1 MAGGN
6 QSSLS
11 EFLLLGLSDR
21 AEQQQLLF
29 VPFLCMYLLGV
40 LGNLLIVLAIGSDRH
55 LHTPMYF
62 FLSNLSA
69 VDACFLSTTVPK
81 MLCNIQTHSRSIS
94 FSGCLAQMYFFML
107 FVILDNFLLTGMA
120 YDRFVAI
127 CHPLRYAAIM
137 NPWVCALM
145 VGVPWIT
152 VSLISL
158 LHTLLV
164 LHLSFCSNNKIFHFF
179 CEISHILKLSCSDTL
194 PNEILIYFFAV
205 VLAAVPLTGIL
216 VSYSRIISTILKMP
230 SVGERWKAFS
240 TCGSHLSVV
249 ILFYGTGLGVYFS
262 PGDFHGSGKG
272 SIASVMYT
280 VVTPMLNPFIYSLRN
295 KDIKGALRKLFSR
308 KTLTS
313 QKSVLPKVYQLKHKD
328 SSMDLP
334 WSKNSDKRIST
345 PCSGVGCQTLGS
357 GKGLAE
363 SQETISSDGP
373 PNTTHFLF
381 YIPNF
386 PFGDPLPQL
395 NPISIAIR
403 HPEDLNV
410 ICKVEDG
417 CKTLHLI
424 FIRVAPEVPS
434 HCREEKRG
442 GPRSRPL
449 DVETPTAPS
458 TDHAAE
464 EELTSG

>member
-6 QSSLS
+6 QSDLS
-11 EFLLLGLSDR
+11 EFLLLGLSDSVG
-21 AEQQQLLF
+21 QQQLLF
-29 VPFLCMYLLGV
+29 MLFLCMYLLGV

-81 MLCNIQTHSRSIS
+81 MLCNIQTHSQSIS

-127 CHPLRYAAIM
+127 CHPLRYSAIM
-137 NPWVCALM
+137 NPRVCAVI

-249 ILFYGTGLGVYFS
+249 ILFYGTSLGVYFS
-262 PGDFHGSGKG
+262 HGFFHGSRKG
-272 SIASVMYT
+272 WIASVMYT

-295 KDIKGALRKLFSR
+295 KDMKGALRKLFSR

-313 QKSVLPKVYQLKHKD
+313 QKS
-328 SSMDLP
+328 
-334 WSKNSDKRIST
+334 
-345 PCSGVGCQTLGS
+345 GVGCQTLDS
-357 GKGLAE
+357 GMGLAE
-363 SQETISSDGP
+363 SQETTSSCV
-373 PNTTHFLF
+373 L
-381 YIPNF
+381 
-386 PFGDPLPQL
+386 PFMDKDP
-395 NPISIAIR
+395 
-403 HPEDLNV
+403 
-410 ICKVEDG
+410 
-417 CKTLHLI
+417 
-424 FIRVAPEVPS
+424 
-434 HCREEKRG
+434 
-442 GPRSRPL
+442 
-449 DVETPTAPS
+449 
-458 TDHAAE
+458 AAF
-464 EELTSG
+464 